1 MPKLFKN
8 ICRVL
13 TGDYFR
19 ERSRR
24 KAEEL
29 AAERRAEEERQRAQK
44 KAEDRKKAA
53 DAARL
58 QEECRRRQAEKLA
71 EDKRLK
77 EEAEE
82 AARIAKEQKAASVE
96 AYLIW
101 QRKIDQRDWKESLRV
116 QMSAPEEIPY
126 SRTDGV
132 NNSFNNRRFWGGWHR
147 TAKGWRKG

>member
-13 TGDYFR
+13 SGDYFK
-19 ERSRR
+19 ERTQR

-29 AAERRAEEERQRAQK
+29 AAERRAEGERQRVQK
-44 KAEDRKKAA
+44 EADNRKKAA
-53 DAARL
+53 DAARW
-58 QEECRRRQAEKLA
+58 QEECLRSRA
-71 EDKRLK
+71 EDKRLR

-96 AYLIW
+96 AYLVW

-116 QMSAPEEIPY
+116 QMSAPEEIPH
-126 SRTDGV
+126 STDGGMH
-132 NNSFNNRRFWGGWHR
+132 NYKNRGFLGGWHR
-147 TAKGWRKG
+147 TPKGWRKR